1 MNNNRVGYLKHD
13 GVMISEVNAIVSNTP
28 EGIFVDATYGY
39 GSHFNYLKQNN
50 NHLEFIGL
58 DRDIEAVHNS
68 SDEISHINFSKITD
82 LLSSKNILNI
92 SGVFY
97 DFGVSSHQID
107 NSYRGFSYLNSGP
120 LDMRMNQDD
129 KITADEV
136 LNQFDEEDI
145 ANILYKYS
153 GEKNSRKIAKA
164 IYNSR
169 PLKSTEDFLKV
180 LKNVLGKQNPKYIN
194 QTIKRCFQAIRIYIN
209 NELEEITLS
218 INKIKNFIKPGGV
231 IVCLTYHSL
240 EDKIVKDIF
249 NNLTVRCVCNPRIP
263 ICNCDNIQEYK
274 FGNNK
279 KLYPSDD
286 EINNNSRSTSATL
299 RYVVKIWNLEIVC
312 C

>member
-13 GVMISEVNAIVSNTP
+13 GVMISEVNSIVSNTP
-28 EGIFVDATYGY
+28 AGIFVDATYGY

-50 NHLEFIGL
+50 NHLEFIGI

-82 LLSSKNILNI
+82 LLSSNNILNI

-107 NSYRGFSYLNSGP
+107 NSNRGFSYLNSGP

-136 LNQFDEEDI
+136 LNQFEVEDI

-169 PLKSTEDFLKV
+169 PLKSTEELSKV

-218 INKIKNFIKPGGV
+218 ISKIKNFIKPGGV

-249 NNLTVRCVCNPRIP
+249 NDITVRCVCNPRIP
-263 ICNCDNIQEYK
+263 ICNCDNIQEFR

-286 EINNNSRSTSATL
+286 EIKNNSRSTSATL
-299 RYVVKIWNLEIVC
+299 RYVVKI
-312 C
+312 

>member
-13 GVMISEVNAIVSNTP
+13 GVMISEVNSIVSNTP
-28 EGIFVDATYGY
+28 AGIFVDATYGY

-50 NHLEFIGL
+50 NHLEFIGI

-68 SDEISHINFSKITD
+68 SDQISHINFSKITD

-107 NSYRGFSYLNSGP
+107 NSDRGFSYLNSGP

-136 LNQFDEEDI
+136 LNQFEEEDI

-169 PLKSTEDFLKV
+169 PLKSTEELSKV

-194 QTIKRCFQAIRIYIN
+194 QTIKRCFQAIRIFVN

-218 INKIKNFIKPGGV
+218 ISKIKNFIKPGGV

-249 NNLTVRCVCNPRIP
+249 NELTVRCVCNPRIP
-263 ICNCDNIQEYK
+263 ICNCDNIQEFR

-286 EINNNSRSTSATL
+286 EIKNNSRSTSATL
-299 RYVVKIWNLEIVC
+299 RYVVKI
-312 C
+312 

>member
-1 MNNNRVGYLKHD
+1 MNNNRVGYLKHN
-13 GVMISEVNAIVSNTP
+13 GVMISEVNSIVSNTP
-28 EGIFVDATYGY
+28 AGIFVDATYGY

-50 NHLEFIGL
+50 NHLEFIGI

-107 NSYRGFSYLNSGP
+107 NSDRGFSYLNSGP

-136 LNQFDEEDI
+136 LNQFEVEDI

-169 PLKSTEDFLKV
+169 PLKSTEELSKV

-218 INKIKNFIKPGGV
+218 ISKIKNFIKPGGV

-249 NNLTVRCVCNPRIP
+249 NDITVRCVCNPRIP
-263 ICNCDNIQEYK
+263 ICNCDNIQEFR

-286 EINNNSRSTSATL
+286 EIKNNSRSTSATL
-299 RYVVKIWNLEIVC
+299 RYVVKI
-312 C
+312 

>member
-13 GVMISEVNAIVSNTP
+13 GVMISEVNSIVSNTP
-28 EGIFVDATYGY
+28 AGIFVDATYGY

-50 NHLEFIGL
+50 NHLEFIGI

-107 NSYRGFSYLNSGP
+107 NSDRGFSYLNSGP

-136 LNQFDEEDI
+136 LNQFEVEDI

-169 PLKSTEDFLKV
+169 PLKSTEEFSKV

-218 INKIKNFIKPGGV
+218 ISKIKNFIKPGGV

-249 NNLTVRCVCNPRIP
+249 NDITVRCVCNPRIP
-263 ICNCDNIQEYK
+263 ICNCDNIQEFR

-299 RYVVKIWNLEIVC
+299 RYVVKI
-312 C
+312 

>member
-13 GVMISEVNAIVSNTP
+13 GVMISEVNSIVSNTP
-28 EGIFVDATYGY
+28 AGIFVDATYGY

-50 NHLEFIGL
+50 NHLEFIGI

-107 NSYRGFSYLNSGP
+107 NSDRGFSYLNSGP

-136 LNQFDEEDI
+136 LNQFEEEDI

-169 PLKSTEDFLKV
+169 PLKSTEEFSKV

-194 QTIKRCFQAIRIYIN
+194 QTIKRCFQAIRIFIN

-218 INKIKNFIKPGGV
+218 ISKIKNFIKPGGV

-249 NNLTVRCVCNPRIP
+249 NDITVRCVCNPRIP
-263 ICNCDNIQEYK
+263 ICNCDNIQEFR

-299 RYVVKIWNLEIVC
+299 RYVVKI
-312 C
+312 

>member
-13 GVMISEVNAIVSNTP
+13 GVMISEVNSIVSNTP
-28 EGIFVDATYGY
+28 AGIFVDATYGY

-50 NHLEFIGL
+50 NHLEFIGI

-107 NSYRGFSYLNSGP
+107 NSDRGFSYLNSGP

-129 KITADEV
+129 KITADDV
-136 LNQFDEEDI
+136 LNQFEVEDI

-169 PLKSTEDFLKV
+169 PLKSTEELSKV

-218 INKIKNFIKPGGV
+218 ISKIKNFIKPGGV

-249 NNLTVRCVCNPRIP
+249 NDITVRCVCNPRIP
-263 ICNCDNIQEYK
+263 ICNCDNIQEFR

-286 EINNNSRSTSATL
+286 EIKNNSRSTSATL
-299 RYVVKIWNLEIVC
+299 RYVVKI
-312 C
+312 

>member
-13 GVMISEVNAIVSNTP
+13 GVMISEVNSIVSNTP
-28 EGIFVDATYGY
+28 AGIFVDATYGY

-50 NHLEFIGL
+50 NHLEFIGI

-107 NSYRGFSYLNSGP
+107 NSDRGFSYLNSGP

-136 LNQFDEEDI
+136 LNQFEVEDI

-169 PLKSTEDFLKV
+169 PLKSTEDFSKV

-218 INKIKNFIKPGGV
+218 ISKIKNFIKPGGV

-249 NNLTVRCVCNPRIP
+249 NDITVRCVCNPRIP
-263 ICNCDNIQEYK
+263 ICNCDNIQEFR

-286 EINNNSRSTSATL
+286 EIKNNSRSTSATL
-299 RYVVKIWNLEIVC
+299 RYVVKI
-312 C
+312 

>member
-13 GVMISEVNAIVSNTP
+13 GVMISEVNSIVSNTP
-28 EGIFVDATYGY
+28 AGIFVDATYGY

-50 NHLEFIGL
+50 NHLEFIGI

-107 NSYRGFSYLNSGP
+107 NSDRGFSYLNSGP

-136 LNQFDEEDI
+136 LNQFEVEDI

-169 PLKSTEDFLKV
+169 PLKSTEELSKV

-218 INKIKNFIKPGGV
+218 ISKIKNFIKPGGV

-249 NNLTVRCVCNPRIP
+249 NDITVRCVCNPRIP
-263 ICNCDNIQEYK
+263 ICNCDNIQEFR

-299 RYVVKIWNLEIVC
+299 RYVVKIWNLEILC

>member
-13 GVMISEVNAIVSNTP
+13 GVMISEVNSIVSNTP
-28 EGIFVDATYGY
+28 AGIFVDATYGY

-50 NHLEFIGL
+50 NHLEFIGI

-82 LLSSKNILNI
+82 LLSSNNILNI

-107 NSYRGFSYLNSGP
+107 NSDRGFSYLNSGP

-136 LNQFDEEDI
+136 LNQFEVEDI

-169 PLKSTEDFLKV
+169 PLKSTEELSKV

-218 INKIKNFIKPGGV
+218 ISKIKNFIKPGGV

-249 NNLTVRCVCNPRIP
+249 NDITVRCVCNPRIP
-263 ICNCDNIQEYK
+263 ICNCDNIQEFR

-286 EINNNSRSTSATL
+286 EIKNNSRSASATL
-299 RYVVKIWNLEIVC
+299 RYVVKI
-312 C
+312 

>member
-13 GVMISEVNAIVSNTP
+13 GVMISEVNSIVSNTP
-28 EGIFVDATYGY
+28 AGIFVDATYGY

-50 NHLEFIGL
+50 NHLEFIGI

-107 NSYRGFSYLNSGP
+107 NSDRGFSYLNSGP

-136 LNQFDEEDI
+136 LNQFEVEDI

-169 PLKSTEDFLKV
+169 PLKSTEELSKV
-180 LKNVLGKQNPKYIN
+180 LKNVLGRQNPKYIN

-218 INKIKNFIKPGGV
+218 ISKIKNFIKPGGV

-249 NNLTVRCVCNPRIP
+249 NDITVRCVCNPRIP
-263 ICNCDNIQEYK
+263 ICNCDNIQEFR

-286 EINNNSRSTSATL
+286 EIKNNSRSTSATL
-299 RYVVKIWNLEIVC
+299 RYVVKI
-312 C
+312 

>member
-13 GVMISEVNAIVSNTP
+13 GVMISEVNSIVSNTP
-28 EGIFVDATYGY
+28 AGIFVDATYGY

-50 NHLEFIGL
+50 NHLEFIGI

-107 NSYRGFSYLNSGP
+107 NSDRGFSYLNSGP

-136 LNQFDEEDI
+136 LNQFEVEDI

-169 PLKSTEDFLKV
+169 PLKSTEELSKV

-218 INKIKNFIKPGGV
+218 ISKIKNFIKPGGV

-249 NNLTVRCVCNPRIP
+249 NDITVRCVCNPRIP
-263 ICNCDNIQEYK
+263 ICNCDNIQEFR

-286 EINNNSRSTSATL
+286 EIKNNSRSTSATL
-299 RYVVKIWNLEIVC
+299 RYVVKIWNLEILC

>member
-13 GVMISEVNAIVSNTP
+13 GVMISEVNSIVSNTP
-28 EGIFVDATYGY
+28 AGIFVDATYGY

-50 NHLEFIGL
+50 NHLEFIGI

-68 SDEISHINFSKITD
+68 SDQISHINFSKITD
-82 LLSSKNILNI
+82 LLSYKNILNI

-107 NSYRGFSYLNSGP
+107 NSDRGFSYLNSGP

-136 LNQFDEEDI
+136 LNQFEEEDI

-169 PLKSTEDFLKV
+169 PLKSTEELSKV

-194 QTIKRCFQAIRIYIN
+194 QTIKRCFQAIRIFIN

-218 INKIKNFIKPGGV
+218 ISKIKNFIKPGGV

-249 NNLTVRCVCNPRIP
+249 NDLTVRCVCNPRIP
-263 ICNCDNIQEYK
+263 ICNCDNIQEFS

-299 RYVVKIWNLEIVC
+299 RYVVKI
-312 C
+312 

>member
-1 MNNNRVGYLKHD
+1 MYKRQ
-13 GVMISEVNAIVSNTP
+13 
-28 EGIFVDATYGY
+28 IFVDATYGY

-50 NHLEFIGL
+50 NHLEFIGI

-107 NSYRGFSYLNSGP
+107 NSDRGFSYLNSGP

-136 LNQFDEEDI
+136 LNQFEVEDI

-169 PLKSTEDFLKV
+169 PLKSTEELSKV

-218 INKIKNFIKPGGV
+218 ISKIKNFIKPGGV

-249 NNLTVRCVCNPRIP
+249 NDITVRCVCNPRIP
-263 ICNCDNIQEYK
+263 ICNCDNIQEFR

-286 EINNNSRSTSATL
+286 EIKNNSRSTSATL
-299 RYVVKIWNLEIVC
+299 RYVVKI
-312 C
+312 

>member
-13 GVMISEVNAIVSNTP
+13 GVMISEVNSIVSNTP
-28 EGIFVDATYGY
+28 AGIFVDATYGY
-39 GSHFNYLKQNN
+39 GSHFNYLKQSN
-50 NHLEFIGL
+50 NHLEFIGI

-107 NSYRGFSYLNSGP
+107 NSDRGFSYLNSGP

-136 LNQFDEEDI
+136 LNQFEVEDI

-169 PLKSTEDFLKV
+169 PLKSTEELSKV

-218 INKIKNFIKPGGV
+218 ISKIKNFIKPGGV

-249 NNLTVRCVCNPRIP
+249 NDITVRCVCNPRIP
-263 ICNCDNIQEYK
+263 ICNCDNIQEFR

-286 EINNNSRSTSATL
+286 EIKNNSRSTSATL
-299 RYVVKIWNLEIVC
+299 RYVVKI
-312 C
+312 

>member
-13 GVMISEVNAIVSNTP
+13 GVMISEVNSIVSNTP
-28 EGIFVDATYGY
+28 AGIFVDATYGY

-50 NHLEFIGL
+50 NHLEFIGI

-68 SDEISHINFSKITD
+68 SEEISHINFSKITD

-107 NSYRGFSYLNSGP
+107 NSDRGFSYLNSGP

-136 LNQFDEEDI
+136 LNQFEVEDI

-169 PLKSTEDFLKV
+169 PLKSTEELSKV

-218 INKIKNFIKPGGV
+218 ISKIKNFIKPGGV

-249 NNLTVRCVCNPRIP
+249 NDITVRCVCNPRIP
-263 ICNCDNIQEYK
+263 ICNCDNIQEFK

-286 EINNNSRSTSATL
+286 EIKNNSRSTSATL
-299 RYVVKIWNLEIVC
+299 RYVVKI
-312 C
+312 

>member
-13 GVMISEVNAIVSNTP
+13 GVMISEVNSIVSNTP
-28 EGIFVDATYGY
+28 AGIFVDATYGY

-50 NHLEFIGL
+50 NHLEFIGI

-82 LLSSKNILNI
+82 LLSSNNILNI

-107 NSYRGFSYLNSGP
+107 NSDRGFSYLNSGP

-136 LNQFDEEDI
+136 LNQFEVEDI

-169 PLKSTEDFLKV
+169 PLKSTEELSKV

-218 INKIKNFIKPGGV
+218 ISKIKNFIKPGGV

-249 NNLTVRCVCNPRIP
+249 NDLTVRCVCNPRIP
-263 ICNCDNIQEYK
+263 ICNCDNIQEFR

-286 EINNNSRSTSATL
+286 EIKNNSRSSSATL
-299 RYVVKIWNLEIVC
+299 RYVVKI
-312 C
+312 

>member
-13 GVMISEVNAIVSNTP
+13 GVMISEVNSIVSNTP
-28 EGIFVDATYGY
+28 AGIFVDATYGY

-50 NHLEFIGL
+50 NHLEFIGI

-107 NSYRGFSYLNSGP
+107 NSDRGFSYLNSGP

-136 LNQFDEEDI
+136 LNQFEVEDI

-169 PLKSTEDFLKV
+169 PLKSTEELSKV

-194 QTIKRCFQAIRIYIN
+194 QTIKRCFQAIRIFIN

-218 INKIKNFIKPGGV
+218 ISKIKNFIKPGGV

-249 NNLTVRCVCNPRIP
+249 NDITVRCVCNPRIP
-263 ICNCDNIQEYK
+263 ICNCDNIQEFR

-286 EINNNSRSTSATL
+286 EIKNNSRSTSATL
-299 RYVVKIWNLEIVC
+299 RYVVKI
-312 C
+312 

>member
-13 GVMISEVNAIVSNTP
+13 GVMISEVNSIVSNTP
-28 EGIFVDATYGY
+28 AGIFVDATYGY

-50 NHLEFIGL
+50 NHLEFIGI

-107 NSYRGFSYLNSGP
+107 NSDRGFSYLNPGP

-136 LNQFDEEDI
+136 LNQFEEEDI

-164 IYNSR
+164 ISNSR
-169 PLKSTEDFLKV
+169 PLKSTEDFSKV

-218 INKIKNFIKPGGV
+218 ISKIKNFIKPGGV

-249 NNLTVRCVCNPRIP
+249 NDITVRCVCNPRIP
-263 ICNCDNIQEYK
+263 ICNCDNIQEFR

-286 EINNNSRSTSATL
+286 EIKNNSRSTSATL
-299 RYVVKIWNLEIVC
+299 RYVVKI
-312 C
+312 

>member
-13 GVMISEVNAIVSNTP
+13 GVMISEVNSIVSNTP
-28 EGIFVDATYGY
+28 AGIFVDATYGY

-50 NHLEFIGL
+50 NHLEFIGI

-107 NSYRGFSYLNSGP
+107 NPDRGFSYLYPGP

-136 LNQFDEEDI
+136 LNQFEEEDI

-164 IYNSR
+164 ISNSR
-169 PLKSTEDFLKV
+169 PLKSTEDFSKV
-180 LKNVLGKQNPKYIN
+180 LKDVLGKQNPKYIN
-194 QTIKRCFQAIRIYIN
+194 QTIKRCFQAIRIYVN
-209 NELEEITLS
+209 NELEEITFS
-218 INKIKNFIKPGGV
+218 INKIINFIKPGGV

-249 NNLTVRCVCNPRIP
+249 NDLTVTCVCDPRIP
-263 ICNCDNIQEYK
+263 ICNCDTIQNFK
-274 FGNNK
+274 FGKNK
-279 KLYPSDD
+279 KLFPSDD
-286 EINNNSRSTSATL
+286 EINKNSRSASATL
-299 RYVVKIWNLEIVC
+299 RYVVKI
-312 C
+312 

>member
-13 GVMISEVNAIVSNTP
+13 GVMISEVNEIVSNSP
-28 EGIFVDATYGY
+28 AGIFVDATYGY
-39 GSHFNYLKQNN
+39 GSHFNYLKKENS
-50 NHLEFIGL
+50 HLEFIGI
-58 DRDIEAVHNS
+58 DRDLEAVKNS
-68 SDEISHINFSKITD
+68 SDEVLNIKFSNITD
-82 LLSSKNILNI
+82 VFSIKNIFDI

-97 DFGVSSHQID
+97 DFGISSHQID
-107 NSYRGFSYLNSGP
+107 NPDRGFSYLNPGP

-136 LNQFDEEDI
+136 LNQFEEEDI

-164 IYNSR
+164 ISNSR
-169 PLKSTEDFLKV
+169 PLKSTEDFSNV

-194 QTIKRCFQAIRIYIN
+194 QTIKRCFQAIRIYVN

-218 INKIKNFIKPGGV
+218 INKIKNFVKPGGV

-249 NNLTVRCVCNPRIP
+249 NDLTVTCVCNPRIP
-263 ICNCDNIQEYK
+263 ICNCDTIQKFK
-274 FGNNK
+274 FGKNK
-279 KLYPSDD
+279 KLFPSDD
-286 EINNNSRSTSATL
+286 EINKNSRSASATL
-299 RYVVKIWNLEIVC
+299 RYVVKI
-312 C
+312 

>member
-13 GVMISEVNAIVSNTP
+13 GVMISEVNSIVSNTP
-28 EGIFVDATYGY
+28 AGIFVDATYGY

-50 NHLEFIGL
+50 NHLEFIGI

-68 SDEISHINFSKITD
+68 SDQISHINFSKITD

-107 NSYRGFSYLNSGP
+107 NSDRGFSYLNSGP

-136 LNQFDEEDI
+136 LNQFEVEDI

-169 PLKSTEDFLKV
+169 PLKSTEELSKV

-194 QTIKRCFQAIRIYIN
+194 QTIKRCFQAIRIFIN

-218 INKIKNFIKPGGV
+218 ISKIKNFIKPGGV

-249 NNLTVRCVCNPRIP
+249 NDLTVRCVCNPRIP
-263 ICNCDNIQEYK
+263 ICNCDNIQEFR

-299 RYVVKIWNLEIVC
+299 RYVVKI
-312 C
+312 

>member
-13 GVMISEVNAIVSNTP
+13 GVMISEVNSIVSNTP
-28 EGIFVDATYGY
+28 AGIFVDATYGY

-50 NHLEFIGL
+50 NHLEFIGI

-107 NSYRGFSYLNSGP
+107 NSDRGFSYLNSGP

-136 LNQFDEEDI
+136 LNQFEEEDI

-164 IYNSR
+164 ISNSR
-169 PLKSTEDFLKV
+169 PLKSTEDFSKV
-180 LKNVLGKQNPKYIN
+180 LKDVLGKQNPKYIN

-218 INKIKNFIKPGGV
+218 ISKIKNFIKPGGV

-249 NNLTVRCVCNPRIP
+249 NDITVRCVCNPRIP
-263 ICNCDNIQEYK
+263 ICNCDNIQEFR

-286 EINNNSRSTSATL
+286 EIKNNSRSTSATL
-299 RYVVKIWNLEIVC
+299 RYVVKI
-312 C
+312 

>member
-13 GVMISEVNAIVSNTP
+13 GVMISEVNEIVSNSP
-28 EGIFVDATYGY
+28 AGIFVDATYGY
-39 GSHFNYLKQNN
+39 GSHFNYLKQKNA
-50 NHLEFIGL
+50 HLEFIGI
-58 DRDIEAVHNS
+58 DRDLEAVKNS
-68 SDEISHINFSKITD
+68 SDEVLNIKFSKITD
-82 LLSSKNILNI
+82 VLSIKNILDI

-97 DFGVSSHQID
+97 DFGISSHQID
-107 NSYRGFSYLNSGP
+107 NPDRGFSYLNPGP

-136 LNQFDEEDI
+136 LNQFEEEDI

-164 IYNSR
+164 IANSR
-169 PLKSTEDFLKV
+169 PLNTTEDFSKV
-180 LKNVLGKQNPKYIN
+180 LKYVLGRQNPKHIN
-194 QTIKRCFQAIRIYIN
+194 QTIKRCFQAIRIYVN

-249 NNLTVRCVCNPRIP
+249 NDLTVTCVCDPRIP
-263 ICNCDNIQEYK
+263 ICNCDTTQNFK
-274 FGNNK
+274 FGKNK
-279 KLYPSDD
+279 KLFPSDV
-286 EINNNSRSTSATL
+286 EINKNSRSASATL
-299 RYVVKIWNLEIVC
+299 RYVVKI
-312 C
+312 

>member
-13 GVMISEVNAIVSNTP
+13 GVMISEVNSIVSNTP
-28 EGIFVDATYGY
+28 AGIFVDATYGY

-50 NHLEFIGL
+50 NHLEFIGI
-58 DRDIEAVHNS
+58 DRDIEAVHNA

-82 LLSSKNILNI
+82 LLSSKNILKI

-107 NSYRGFSYLNSGP
+107 NSDRGFSYLNSGP

-136 LNQFDEEDI
+136 LNQFEVEDI

-169 PLKSTEDFLKV
+169 PLKSTEDFSKV

-218 INKIKNFIKPGGV
+218 ISKIKNFIKPGGV

-249 NNLTVRCVCNPRIP
+249 NDITVRCVCNPRIP
-263 ICNCDNIQEYK
+263 ICNCDNIQEFR

-286 EINNNSRSTSATL
+286 EIKNNSRSTSATL
-299 RYVVKIWNLEIVC
+299 RYVVKI
-312 C
+312 

>member
-13 GVMISEVNAIVSNTP
+13 GVMISEVNSIVSNTP
-28 EGIFVDATYGY
+28 AGIFVDATYGY

-50 NHLEFIGL
+50 NHLEFIGI
-58 DRDIEAVHNS
+58 DRDIEAVNNS

-107 NSYRGFSYLNSGP
+107 NSNRGFSYLNSGP

-136 LNQFDEEDI
+136 LNQFEEEDI

-169 PLKSTEDFLKV
+169 PLKSTEELSKV

-218 INKIKNFIKPGGV
+218 ISKIKNFIKPGGV

-249 NNLTVRCVCNPRIP
+249 NDLTVRCVCNPRIP
-263 ICNCDNIQEYK
+263 ICNCDNIQEFR

-286 EINNNSRSTSATL
+286 EIKNNSRSTSATL
-299 RYVVKIWNLEIVC
+299 RYVVKI
-312 C
+312 

>member
-13 GVMISEVNAIVSNTP
+13 GVMISEVNSIVSNTP
-28 EGIFVDATYGY
+28 AGIFVDATYGY

-50 NHLEFIGL
+50 NHLEFIGI

-107 NSYRGFSYLNSGP
+107 NSDRGFSYLNSGP

-136 LNQFDEEDI
+136 LNQFEEEDI

-169 PLKSTEDFLKV
+169 PLKSTEELSKV

-218 INKIKNFIKPGGV
+218 ISKIKNFIKPGGV

-249 NNLTVRCVCNPRIP
+249 NDITVRCVCNPRIP
-263 ICNCDNIQEYK
+263 ICNCDNIQEFK

-286 EINNNSRSTSATL
+286 EIKNNSRSTSATL
-299 RYVVKIWNLEIVC
+299 RLSLIHI
-312 C
+312 

>member
-13 GVMISEVNAIVSNTP
+13 GVMISEVNSIVSNTP
-28 EGIFVDATYGY
+28 AGIFVDATYGY

-50 NHLEFIGL
+50 NHLEFIGI
-58 DRDIEAVHNS
+58 DRDIEAVRNS

-82 LLSSKNILNI
+82 LLSSNNILNI

-107 NSYRGFSYLNSGP
+107 NSDRGFSYLNSGP

-129 KITADEV
+129 KTTADEV
-136 LNQFDEEDI
+136 LNQFEVEDI

-169 PLKSTEDFLKV
+169 PLKSTEELSKV

-218 INKIKNFIKPGGV
+218 ISKIKNFIKPGGV

-249 NNLTVRCVCNPRIP
+249 NDITVRCVCNPRIP
-263 ICNCDNIQEYK
+263 ICNCDNIQEFR

-286 EINNNSRSTSATL
+286 EIKNNSRSTSATL
-299 RYVVKIWNLEIVC
+299 RYVVKI
-312 C
+312 

>member
-13 GVMISEVNAIVSNTP
+13 GVMISEVNEIVSNSP
-28 EGIFVDATYGY
+28 AGIFVDATYGY

-50 NHLEFIGL
+50 GHLEIIGI
-58 DRDIEAVHNS
+58 DRDLEAVKNS
-68 SDEISHINFSKITD
+68 SDEVLNIKFSKITD
-82 LLSSKNILNI
+82 VLSIKNILDI

-97 DFGVSSHQID
+97 DFGISSHQID
-107 NSYRGFSYLNSGP
+107 NPDRGFSYLNPGP

-136 LNQFDEEDI
+136 LNQFEEEDI

-164 IYNSR
+164 ISNSR
-169 PLKSTEDFLKV
+169 PLKSTEDFSKV
-180 LKNVLGKQNPKYIN
+180 LKDVLGKQNPKYIN
-194 QTIKRCFQAIRIYIN
+194 QTIKRCFQAIRIYVN

-249 NNLTVRCVCNPRIP
+249 NDLTVTCVCDPRIP
-263 ICNCDNIQEYK
+263 ICNCDTTQNFK
-274 FGNNK
+274 FGKNK
-279 KLYPSDD
+279 KLFPSDV
-286 EINNNSRSTSATL
+286 EINKNSRSASATL
-299 RYVVKIWNLEIVC
+299 RYVVKI
-312 C
+312 

>member
-13 GVMISEVNAIVSNTP
+13 GVMISEVNSIVSNTP
-28 EGIFVDATYGY
+28 AGIFVDATYGY

-50 NHLEFIGL
+50 NHLEFIGI

-107 NSYRGFSYLNSGP
+107 NSDRGFSYLNSGP

-136 LNQFDEEDI
+136 LNQFDVEDI

-169 PLKSTEDFLKV
+169 PLKSTEELSKV

-218 INKIKNFIKPGGV
+218 ISKIKNFIKPGGV

-249 NNLTVRCVCNPRIP
+249 NDITVRCVCNPRIP
-263 ICNCDNIQEYK
+263 ICNCDNIQEFR

-286 EINNNSRSTSATL
+286 EIKNNSRSTSATL
-299 RYVVKIWNLEIVC
+299 RYVVKI
-312 C
+312 

>member
-13 GVMISEVNAIVSNTP
+13 GVMISEVNSIVSNTP
-28 EGIFVDATYGY
+28 AGIFVDATYGY

-50 NHLEFIGL
+50 NHLEFIGI

-107 NSYRGFSYLNSGP
+107 NSDRGFSYLNSGP

-136 LNQFDEEDI
+136 LNQFEVEDI

-169 PLKSTEDFLKV
+169 TLKSTEELSKV

-218 INKIKNFIKPGGV
+218 ISKIKNFIKPGGV

-249 NNLTVRCVCNPRIP
+249 NDITVRCVCNPRIP
-263 ICNCDNIQEYK
+263 ICNCDNIQEFR

-286 EINNNSRSTSATL
+286 EIKNNSRSTSATL
-299 RYVVKIWNLEIVC
+299 RYVVKI
-312 C
+312 

>member
-13 GVMISEVNAIVSNTP
+13 GVMISEVNSIVSNTP
-28 EGIFVDATYGY
+28 AGIFVDATYGY

-50 NHLEFIGL
+50 NHLEFIGI

-107 NSYRGFSYLNSGP
+107 NSDRGFSYLNSGP
-120 LDMRMNQDD
+120 LDMRMNQDE

-136 LNQFDEEDI
+136 LNQFEVEDI

-169 PLKSTEDFLKV
+169 PLKSTEELSKV

-218 INKIKNFIKPGGV
+218 ISKIKNFIKPGGV

-249 NNLTVRCVCNPRIP
+249 NDITVRCVCNPRIP
-263 ICNCDNIQEYK
+263 ICNCDNIQEFR

-286 EINNNSRSTSATL
+286 EIKNNSRSTSATL
-299 RYVVKIWNLEIVC
+299 RYVVKI
-312 C
+312 

>member
-13 GVMISEVNAIVSNTP
+13 GVMISEVNSIVSNTP
-28 EGIFVDATYGY
+28 AGIFVDATYGY

-50 NHLEFIGL
+50 NHLEFIGI

-107 NSYRGFSYLNSGP
+107 NSDRGFSYLNSGP

-136 LNQFDEEDI
+136 LNQFEVEDI

-169 PLKSTEDFLKV
+169 PLKSTEELSKV

-218 INKIKNFIKPGGV
+218 ISKIKNFIKQGGV

-249 NNLTVRCVCNPRIP
+249 NDITVRCVCNPRIP
-263 ICNCDNIQEYK
+263 ICNCDNIQEFR

-286 EINNNSRSTSATL
+286 EIKNNSRSTSATL
-299 RYVVKIWNLEIVC
+299 RYVVKI
-312 C
+312 

>member
-13 GVMISEVNAIVSNTP
+13 GVMISEVNSIVSNTP
-28 EGIFVDATYGY
+28 AGIFVDATYGY

-50 NHLEFIGL
+50 NHLEFIGI

-107 NSYRGFSYLNSGP
+107 NSDRGFSYLNSGP

-136 LNQFDEEDI
+136 LNQFEEEDI

-169 PLKSTEDFLKV
+169 PLKSTEELSKV

-218 INKIKNFIKPGGV
+218 ISKIKNFIKPGGV

-249 NNLTVRCVCNPRIP
+249 NALTVRCVCNPRIP
-263 ICNCDNIQEYK
+263 ICNCDNIQEFR

-286 EINNNSRSTSATL
+286 EIKNNSRSTSATL
-299 RYVVKIWNLEIVC
+299 RYVVKI
-312 C
+312 

>member
-13 GVMISEVNAIVSNTP
+13 GVMISEVNSIVSNTP
-28 EGIFVDATYGY
+28 AGIFVDATYGY

-50 NHLEFIGL
+50 NHLEFIGI

-82 LLSSKNILNI
+82 LLSSNNILNI

-107 NSYRGFSYLNSGP
+107 NSDRGFSYLNSGP

-136 LNQFDEEDI
+136 LNQFEVEDI

-169 PLKSTEDFLKV
+169 PLKSTEELSKV

-218 INKIKNFIKPGGV
+218 ISKIKNFIKPGGV

-249 NNLTVRCVCNPRIP
+249 NDLTVRCVCNPRIP
-263 ICNCDNIQEYK
+263 ICNCDNIQEFR

-286 EINNNSRSTSATL
+286 EIKNNSRSTSATL
-299 RYVVKIWNLEIVC
+299 RYVVKI
-312 C
+312 